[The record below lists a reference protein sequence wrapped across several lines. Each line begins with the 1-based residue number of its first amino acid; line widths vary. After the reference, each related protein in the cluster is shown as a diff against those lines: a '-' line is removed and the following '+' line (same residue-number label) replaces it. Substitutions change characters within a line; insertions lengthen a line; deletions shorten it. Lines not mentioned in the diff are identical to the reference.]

1 MENQILEKL
10 FDSPIKVRLL
20 KLFLR
25 NDGIFFSIDDIASKI
40 HISARYARKEVEKL
54 NDINFLKTKT
64 VKIKVRCGLKKIKVK
79 KAIAYSVNSDFT
91 FYPEL
96 KNLVFKSSPAS
107 EDNLRIGIQKIG
119 KIKLVILAGLFINS
133 ESSRID
139 LVMVGDGIN
148 QKKLERF
155 LGNLE
160 AEVGKDIKYVVL
172 TTEEFN
178 YRLSMFDRFLRDVLD
193 YPHKKLINKLKIW
206 NGGV

>member
-25 NDGIFFSIDDIASKI
+25 NDNTFFSAEDIVSKI
-40 HISARYARKEVEKL
+40 HISARYARKEMEKL
-54 NDINFLKTKT
+54 NDINFFKTK
-64 VKIKVRCGLKKIKVK
+64 KIKIKIKYGSKKIKVK
-79 KAIAYSVNSDFT
+79 KTIVYGVNHNFV

-96 KNLVFKSSPAS
+96 KNLVSKSNPAS
-107 EDNLRIGIQKIG
+107 EDNLKMGIQKIG
-119 KIKLVILAGLFINS
+119 KVKLVILSGLFINS

-139 LVMVGDGIN
+139 LVIVGEGIS

-160 AEVGKDIKYVVL
+160 AEVGKDIRYVVL

-178 YRLSMFDRFLRDVLD
+178 YRLNMFDRFLRDVLD
-193 YPHKKLINKLKIW
+193 YPHKKLINKLKI
-206 NGGV
+206 

>member
-25 NDGIFFSIDDIASKI
+25 NDSVFFSLDDIVSKI
-40 HISARYARKEVEKL
+40 HIGARHAREEVKKL
-54 NDINFLKTKT
+54 NDINFFKTKT
-64 VKIKVRCGLKKIKVK
+64 VKIKIKSGSKKTKLK
-79 KAIAYSVNSDFT
+79 KAIVYGVNHNFV

-96 KNLVFKSSPAS
+96 KNLISKSNPAS
-107 EDNLRIGIQKIG
+107 EDNLKIGIRKIG
-119 KIKLVILAGLFINS
+119 KVKLVILSGLFINS
-133 ESSRID
+133 DSSRID
-139 LVMVGDGIN
+139 LVVVGEGISP
-148 QKKLERF
+148 KKLERF

-160 AEVGKDIKYVVL
+160 AEVGKDIRYVVL

-193 YPHKKLINKLKIW
+193 YPHKKLINKLNI
-206 NGGV
+206 

>member
-10 FDSPIKVRLL
+10 FDSPMKVRLL

-25 NDGIFFSIDDIASKI
+25 NDGIFFSIEDMVSKI
-40 HISARYARKEVEKL
+40 HISARYARKEVAKL
-54 NDINFLKTKT
+54 NDINFFKTKT
-64 VKIKVRCGLKKIKVK
+64 VKIKVEYGLKKVKIK
-79 KAIAYSVNSDFT
+79 KAIAYGVNHDFV

-96 KNLVFKSSPAS
+96 KNLVSKSSPAS

-119 KIKLVILAGLFINS
+119 KIKLVILSGLFINS

-139 LVMVGDGIN
+139 LVVVGEGIS

-155 LGNLE
+155 LSNLE
-160 AEVGKDIKYVVL
+160 AEVGKDIRYVVL

-193 YPHKKLINKLKIW
+193 YSHKKLINKLKI
-206 NGGV
+206 

>member
-10 FDSPIKVRLL
+10 FDSPMKVRLL

-25 NDGIFFSIDDIASKI
+25 NDGIFFSIEDMVSKI
-40 HISARYARKEVEKL
+40 HISARYARKEVAKL
-54 NDINFLKTKT
+54 NDINFFKTKT
-64 VKIKVRCGLKKIKVK
+64 IKIKIKYGLKKTKVK
-79 KAIAYSVNSDFT
+79 KAIVYGVNHNFV

-96 KNLVFKSSPAS
+96 KNLVSKSNPAS
-107 EDNLRIGIQKIG
+107 EDNLKMGIQKIG
-119 KIKLVILAGLFINS
+119 KVKLVILSGLFINS

-139 LVMVGDGIN
+139 LVIVGESIS

-155 LGNLE
+155 LSNLE
-160 AEVGKDIKYVVL
+160 AEVGKDIRYVVL

-193 YPHKKLINKLKIW
+193 YPHKKLINKLKI
-206 NGGV
+206 